1 MPKILKP
8 MNDRRAYYYP
18 LPLYLLALLLVW
30 VGAFFADVV
39 GLLDDG
45 AVHSSSLIS
54 AEGARWALRTA
65 LPSLNSVPWGTVML
79 LVAAYGLLRGSG
91 LAKALLRLVT
101 QRRLTTSEWRALLF
115 SLGVAVCYAA
125 LLYLSTLAP
134 WNLLSAITGEPS
146 LSPLVQ
152 GWALLLLAG
161 VLSVSLIYG
170 FIYGNYRSLMDVLVS
185 TGNAFI
191 LFVPAIMAL
200 LPASGIVPCLQFAGV
215 QSFFDVPW
223 SVLTAL
229 LYLLPFIYVI
239 VLECRYK

>member
-1 MPKILKP
+1 
-8 MNDRRAYYYP
+8 MNDLRAYYYP
-18 LPLYLLALLLVW
+18 LLFYLLALLLVW

-45 AVHSSSLIS
+45 ALHASSLIS
-54 AEGARWALRTA
+54 AGGVRWALRTA
-65 LPSLNSVPWGTVML
+65 LPSVNAVPWGMVMV
-79 LVAAYGLLRGSG
+79 LVTTYALLRGSG

-101 QRRLTTSEWRALLF
+101 LRRLTMSEWRSLLF
-115 SLGVAVCYAA
+115 SLGVAVCYAV

-134 WNLLSAITGEPS
+134 WSLLSAITGEHS

-161 VLSVSLIYG
+161 GVLVSLIYG
-170 FIYGNYRSLMDVLVS
+170 FIYGNYRSLMDVMVS

-191 LFVPAIMAL
+191 LFVPAFMAL

-215 QSFFDVPW
+215 QSVLGIPW
-223 SVLTAL
+223 SAFTAG
-229 LYLLPFIYVI
+229 LYTLPFLYVLL
-239 VLECRYK
+239 LESWRK